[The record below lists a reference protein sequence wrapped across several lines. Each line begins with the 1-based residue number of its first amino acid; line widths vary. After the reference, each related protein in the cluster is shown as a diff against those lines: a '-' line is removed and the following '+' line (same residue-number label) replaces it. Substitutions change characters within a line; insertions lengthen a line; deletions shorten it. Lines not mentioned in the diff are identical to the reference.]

1 MYTLYTYSVHA
12 HQMLHCTHLKGV
24 SDVLTDFL
32 GLLLDAVEYSASL
45 SSSAVIPRPFH
56 RGDDLAVLK
65 AAVEV
70 RSRPFFSGLRL
81 EDCELQTDTPL
92 NSQTR
97 PPTHS
102 HTPVRLESQ
111 RQMHTASAL
120 YSVYTGTHTYVC
132 LRFASQRSIAN
143 ITMQYRLSTGLSHST
158 YKNLSPCSTYIHTY
172 ICTYIHTSPV
182 SSPLMTDRLVP
193 AFPLGTPP

>member
-12 HQMLHCTHLKGV
+12 HQMLHSTHLKGV

-102 HTPVRLESQ
+102 HTPVRPESQ
-111 RQMHTASAL
+111 RHRCTQQVHCI
-120 YSVYTGTHTYVC
+120 VYTQAHT
-132 LRFASQRSIAN
+132 R
-143 ITMQYRLSTGLSHST
+143 T
-158 YKNLSPCSTYIHTY
+158 YAFIS
-172 ICTYIHTSPV
+172 
-182 SSPLMTDRLVP
+182 LVKQ
-193 AFPLGTPP
+193 A